1 MRPNS
6 MPDIPFTLVL
16 LLGAALFWSGLD
28 WSRKALS
35 SRLPAEPLLV
45 GLTLAPLPLF
55 LAWVGFDGWRAPSAS
70 YWLPGLASVTLNWL
84 ANVAF
89 LRALALSPLS
99 VTIPLLSLTPAFTA
113 LLAIPLLGEHPSA
126 LQAAGILAV
135 VAGAFLINLRP
146 GESVREAVKAF
157 GRERGALLMAAV
169 ALLWSLAL
177 PLDKLAV
184 QRAPAAFHATL
195 LNLGVALLVLAHLA
209 LRRRL
214 GELRE
219 LSRVGW
225 PFVAALLCSFA
236 GLALQLLAIQR
247 VPVGVVETVKRG
259 VGSGMALVVGRIAF
273 SEALPPVRVAA
284 AGVMAAGVACILA

>member
-1 MRPNS
+1 
-6 MPDIPFTLVL
+6 MPATLSTAL
-16 LLGAALFWSGLD
+16 LVFGAALFWSGLD

-55 LAWVGFDGWRAPSAS
+55 VAWVAVDGWRGPSVS
-70 YWLPGLASVTLNWL
+70 YWLPGLASVVLNWL
-84 ANVAF
+84 ANAAF
-89 LRALALSPLS
+89 LHALALSPLS
-99 VTIPLLSLTPAFTA
+99 VTVPLLSLTPAFTA

-126 LQAAGILAV
+126 LQTGGIVAV
-135 VAGAFLINLRP
+135 VAGAFLINLRD
-146 GESVREAVKAF
+146 GESLRAALRAF
-157 GRERGALLMAAV
+157 GRERGAVLMAAV

-184 QRAPAAFHATL
+184 QRAPASFHATL

-209 LRRRL
+209 LRGRL
-214 GELRE
+214 GELGGLR
-219 LSRVGW
+219 RVGW
-225 PFVAALLCSFA
+225 PFAAALLCSFA

-273 SEALPPVRVAA
+273 AERLPPLRVAA
-284 AGVMAAGVACILA
+284 AVMMAAGVACILA